1 MRHPAAGERHRNRR
15 RRVEKQ
21 GVRVHTAIVGRLDVV
36 VADAGICA
44 MGKGQTIQT
53 IQSLSDTIDT
63 DLVGVST

>member
-15 RRVEKQ
+15 RRVEKE

-44 MGKGQTIQT
+44 MGKGQTIQ
-53 IQSLSDTIDT
+53 SLSDTIDT

>member
-15 RRVEKQ
+15 RRVEKKE
-21 GVRVHTAIVGRLDVV
+21 GVRVHTAIVGRLDVI

-44 MGKGQTIQT
+44 MGKGQT

>member
-1 MRHPAAGERHRNRR
+1 M
-15 RRVEKQ
+15 
-21 GVRVHTAIVGRLDVV
+21 HTAIVGRLDV

-44 MGKGQTIQT
+44 MGKGQT